1 MQDLEWSQ
9 LFHRYCINNIA
20 TLQKCCAPSVESGST
35 GTFDKLAEQNL
46 IGLKK
51 VLDANDDS
59 GVDAVRKLMDF
70 YQSCMN
76 TEEINALGAEPILA
90 IIKSTGE
97 QIHIFSLKTQHL

>member
-1 MQDLEWSQ
+1 M
-9 LFHRYCINNIA
+9 
-20 TLQKCCAPSVESGST
+20 PSVESGST

-59 GVDAVRKLMDF
+59 GIEAVRKLMDF

-76 TEEINALGAEPILA
+76 TEEINTLGAEPLLA
-90 IIKSTGE
+90 VIKSTGD
-97 QIHIFSLKTQHL
+97 

>member
-1 MQDLEWSQ
+1 M
-9 LFHRYCINNIA
+9 LFWCKNA
-20 TLQKCCAPSVESGST
+20 FPSVESGST

-59 GVDAVRKLMDF
+59 GIEAVRKLMDF

-76 TEEINALGAEPILA
+76 TEEINTLGAEPILA
-90 IIKSTGE
+90 VIKSTGD
-97 QIHIFSLKTQHL
+97 

>member
-1 MQDLEWSQ
+1 MCLITRVYGTIIVQNC
-9 LFHRYCINNIA
+9 Y
-20 TLQKCCAPSVESGST
+20 APSVESGST

-59 GVDAVRKLMDF
+59 GIEAVRKLMDF

-76 TEEINALGAEPILA
+76 TEEINALGAEPILR
-90 IIKSTGE
+90 IIDITGNNC
-97 QIHIFSLKTQHL
+97 

>member
-1 MQDLEWSQ
+1 ML
-9 LFHRYCINNIA
+9 L
-20 TLQKCCAPSVESGST
+20 ESGST

-59 GVDAVRKLMDF
+59 GIEAVRKLMDF

-76 TEEINALGAEPILA
+76 TEEINALGAKPILEV
-90 IIKSTGE
+90 IKSTGN
-97 QIHIFSLKTQHL
+97 H